1 MVRRQSRP
9 RRLEGAAAQELPK
22 LSFGNLGTAGR
33 RRITGAGRSPLEEFR
48 EMILAGDIGGTNAR
62 LALYDTQNGQ
72 LDLVKVGVFPSQHY
86 PGLEKIVAEFVAG
99 AAVKPAKACFGIAGP
114 VTNGR
119 VVASNLPWIVESR
132 LLADELRI
140 PRADLINDLEATGW
154 GIGALSLSDLVTL
167 NDVAHNTG
175 TTSTGNLAIIAAG
188 TGLGEGGLY
197 WDGLR
202 HHVFASEGGHCDF
215 APTNDIQVELF
226 QYLRARYGH
235 VSYERVL
242 SGPGLVNIFEFL
254 RDTGK
259 GKPPDWLV
267 GEMVETDAAA
277 AISHAGLSGKCPI
290 CVQALDIFVAIFGAE
305 AGNLALKLKATGGV
319 FLAGGIAPKILVKL
333 QTPAFLEAFLGKGR
347 LRRLMEIMPVSVITN
362 DKLALL
368 GAARCAVLDA
378 AA

>member
-1 MVRRQSRP
+1 
-9 RRLEGAAAQELPK
+9 
-22 LSFGNLGTAGR
+22 
-33 RRITGAGRSPLEEFR
+33 
-48 EMILAGDIGGTNAR
+48 MILAGDIGGTNAR
-62 LALYDTQNGQ
+62 LALYDDQNGH
-72 LDLVKVGVFPSQHY
+72 LGLLKTGVFPSQRY
-86 PGLEKIVAEFVAG
+86 PGLEKIVAEFVSSAG
-99 AAVKPAKACFGIAGP
+99 VRPAKACFGIAGP

-132 LLADELRI
+132 ILADELKI

-154 GIGALSLSDLVTL
+154 GIGVLSADDLVAL
-167 NDVAHNTG
+167 NDVAGKSG
-175 TTSTGNLAIIAAG
+175 TTATGNLALIAAG

-197 WDGLR
+197 WDGVR

-215 APTNDIQVELF
+215 APEDDLQLELF
-226 QYLRARYGH
+226 EYLRARYGH

-242 SGPGLVNIFEFL
+242 SGPGLVNIFDFL

-267 GEMVETDAAA
+267 GEMVESDAAA
-277 AISHAGLSGKCPI
+277 AISHAGLSGKCTM
-290 CVQALDIFVAIFGAE
+290 CVRALDIFVAVFGAE

-319 FLAGGIAPKILVKL
+319 FLAGGIAPKILPKL
-333 QTPAFLEAFLGKGR
+333 QTPPFLEAFLGKGR